1 MSELMCGTAKCL
13 RLLAMLL
20 MVLPGCAPQKS
31 TLPDASATDLSATSP
46 AAADSPATVRRV
58 SAGDPPVANSVEPL
72 SATGPDERLAR
83 LVGQDRWDVYYLG
96 GARFGYGSTRWR
108 RMADKPDLIVA
119 SGMLRLSIKRFG
131 EVSDSEVS
139 MSVVETTAGEI
150 RSFESDARLG
160 PTPNRARGKL
170 VAGTMQITLDSGG
183 QTRGSSIAWPKG
195 TGGYF
200 VVDEELLCRP
210 MRPGERRT
218 VRSLMPIFNQ
228 IAEIELR
235 AVQLESTELLD
246 GRRELLRI
254 ETTTKL
260 PGADPMEGVMWTDRD
275 GETVKTLTTALDQVA
290 YRTTKA
296 IALGKS
302 EAAGLDLGDRSLV
315 RLAKPLADPHRAK
328 EIHYRCH
335 LDEGDPA
342 RVFLSDASQQVT
354 AIDPHTAEIV
364 VRALRPAASGAEGGT
379 GDRASGSAGTGEAAK
394 TPTDDDRQPN
404 SFIQSDNPR
413 IVAMAREGAGNEKDP
428 WRTAVALERYV
439 RDKVKV
445 KNYSQTFATAAD
457 VAQSLEGDCT
467 EHAVL
472 LAALL
477 RARGLPARVA
487 IGLVYVPAEQ
497 AFGFHMW
504 TEVYVDGQWIGVDGT
519 LGLGGIGAGH
529 LKLATSSLKEATAFS
544 SFLPVAQV
552 LGKLKIEVR
561 DENR

>member
-1 MSELMCGTAKCL
+1 M
-13 RLLAMLL
+13 
-20 MVLPGCAPQKS
+20 
-31 TLPDASATDLSATSP
+31 
-46 AAADSPATVRRV
+46 RRV
-58 SAGDPPVANSVEPL
+58 SAGDPPIAAGDEQR
-72 SATGPDERLAR
+72 SATAPEERLAKLAGR
-83 LVGQDRWDVYYLG
+83 ERWDVYYLG

-108 RMADKPDLIVA
+108 RVEDKPDLIVA
-119 SGMLRLSIKRFG
+119 SGMLRLTIKRFG
-131 EVSDSEVS
+131 EASVSDVS
-139 MSVVETTAGEI
+139 MSVVETTAGEV

-170 VAGTMQITLDSGG
+170 VAGTMQVTLDSGG
-183 QTRGSSIAWPKG
+183 QKRSTSIAWPKG

-200 VVDEELLCRP
+200 AVDEELLCRP
-210 MRPGERRT
+210 MQPGERRT

-235 AVQLESTELLD
+235 AIQLESTELLD

-260 PGADPMEGVMWTDRD
+260 PGTDAMEGIMWTDRD

-302 EAAGLDLGDRSLV
+302 DVPGLDIGDRSLV

-328 EIHYRCH
+328 EIQYRCH
-335 LDEGDPA
+335 LDDADPA
-342 RVFLSDASQQVT
+342 RVFVSDASQQVT
-354 AIDPHTAEIV
+354 AIDPRTAEVV
-364 VRALRPAASGAEGGT
+364 VRALRPAAATAGTEGRA
-379 GDRASGSAGTGEAAK
+379 GDRTPDRTKAGTAADS
-394 TPTDDDRQPN
+394 PTDDDRQPN
-404 SFIQSDNPR
+404 SFIQSDDPR
-413 IVAMAREGAGNEKDP
+413 IVAMAREGAGDEKDP

-439 RDKVKV
+439 RDKVKA

-504 TEVYVDGQWIGVDGT
+504 TEVYVDREWIGVDGT

-529 LKLATSSLKEATAFS
+529 LKLATSNLKEATAFS

-552 LGKLKIEVR
+552 LGKLKIEVPAGK
-561 DENR
+561 